1 MYHNS
6 NAADVDSSSTLSDG
20 AKGPRKRNWE
30 GNFKGQNADNSSKS
44 TSIVSAGVY
53 KGIHLRI
60 RPLTHTDIQ
69 CLGREG

>member
-20 AKGPRKRNWE
+20 AKGPQKSNGE
-30 GNFKGQNADNSSKS
+30 GNCKGQNANNSSKS
-44 TSIVSAGVY
+44 TTIVSVGVY
-53 KGIHLRI
+53 KGIHLGI
-60 RPLTHTDIQ
+60 HPWTHTDIQ